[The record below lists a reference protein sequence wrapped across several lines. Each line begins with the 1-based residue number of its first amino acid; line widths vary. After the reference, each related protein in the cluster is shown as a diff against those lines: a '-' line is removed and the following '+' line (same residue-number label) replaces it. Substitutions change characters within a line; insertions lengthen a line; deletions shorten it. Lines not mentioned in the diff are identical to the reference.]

1 MGKVAIIMGSE
12 SDRATVSTSLDYYK
26 FFGVDVDVMVMSAH
40 RTPEK
45 VHDFAV
51 NARDN
56 GYSVIV
62 ACAGMAAHLPGVVSA
77 YTTLPVIGVPLS
89 GSDLNGVDALYS
101 IVQMPAGVPV
111 ATMGIGKAGAR
122 NAAVLAAEII
132 SLNDD
137 AVAERLV
144 AFKQQECKL

>member
-1 MGKVAIIMGSE
+1 MGKVAILMGSE
-12 SDRATVSTSLDYYK
+12 SDRAAVSPSMDYYK
-26 FFGVDVDVMVMSAH
+26 FFGVDAEMMVMSAH

-51 NARDN
+51 NARKN

-89 GSDLNGVDALYS
+89 GSDLNGLDALYS
-101 IVQMPAGVPV
+101 IVQMPSGVPV

-132 SLNDD
+132 SLNDE

-144 AFKQQECKL
+144 AFKAQECKL